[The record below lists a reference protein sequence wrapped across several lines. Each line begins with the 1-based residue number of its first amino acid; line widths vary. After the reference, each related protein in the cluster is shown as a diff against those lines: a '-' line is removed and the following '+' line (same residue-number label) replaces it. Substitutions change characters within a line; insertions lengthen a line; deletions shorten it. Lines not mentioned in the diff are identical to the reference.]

1 MDAAPV
7 IARGHNVAVFVP
19 PVTEAALSLLQVA
32 EKRPMLILAADA
44 DRAVSFAS
52 WDAVFAV
59 SGLTRAQQRLS
70 AGVPDVLAIG
80 VLDALALLRRSAL
93 QLSAFSAVVLAWPE
107 QFDEDAN
114 SALENLMAECDKDA
128 QRVLF
133 TSDTG
138 AASGRLIERYFFKA
152 MTFGFP
158 PTEKP
163 AGWTAP
169 TPVGPARYVVARASQ
184 FADVRRRVLDV
195 LHPERDDMVRIILCP
210 ASREAAQELIAEAGA
225 ESPVVVIEPHQLP
238 WIRSLFA
245 PLANLLLPTAADAA
259 EQRAEKLRSRL
270 VRVAETENLDRELLS
285 LAPLFERYDPALV
298 AAAALKL
305 VAGQGGTPAG
315 RVAPEAAP
323 APGAATG
330 AVPSFAK
337 VWIGVGRKDN
347 VKPGDLVGAIVNECK
362 VSAEMLGKIEV
373 RELFCLVEVRA
384 DVAEQVAT
392 GLTGVKLRGRRM
404 TARVDRGAGPP
415 SRRPSGPPVRR

>member
-1 MDAAPV
+1 
-7 IARGHNVAVFVP
+7 
-19 PVTEAALSLLQVA
+19 LLQAA
-32 EKRPMLILAADA
+32 EKRPILILAADA

-59 SGLTRAQQRLS
+59 SGLTRAQQRLA
-70 AGVPDVLAIG
+70 AGLPDVLAIG

-93 QLSAFSAVVLAWPE
+93 QLSAFSCVVLAWPE
-107 QFDEDAN
+107 QFDEDSN

-128 QRVLF
+128 QRILF
-133 TSDTG
+133 TQDTG
-138 AASGRLIERYFFKA
+138 VAAGRLIERYFFKA

-158 PTEKP
+158 PQEKP
-163 AGWTAP
+163 AGWAAP
-169 TPVGPARYVVARASQ
+169 APVGPARYVVARTSQ

-210 ASREAAQELIAEAGA
+210 ASREAAQALIAEAGA

-238 WIRSLFA
+238 WLRSLFA
-245 PLANLLLPTAADAA
+245 PLGNLLLPTAADAA

-270 VRVAETENLDRELLS
+270 VRVAETENLDRELMA

-305 VAGQGGTPAG
+305 VAGQGGQPAG

-323 APGAATG
+323 TAGAPA

-384 DVAEQVAT
+384 DVAEAIAT
-392 GLTGVKLRGRRM
+392 GLTGVKLRGRRL

-415 SRRPSGPPVRR
+415 SRRPSGPPVRRS

>member
-1 MDAAPV
+1 
-7 IARGHNVAVFVP
+7 VAVFVP
-19 PVTEAALSLLQVA
+19 PVTEAALSLLKAA
-32 EKRPMLILAADA
+32 EKRPILILAADA

-59 SGLTRAQQRLS
+59 SGLTRAQQRLA
-70 AGVPDVLAIG
+70 AGTPDVLAIG
-80 VLDALALLRRSAL
+80 ILDGMALLRRSAL
-93 QLSAFSAVVLAWPE
+93 QLSAFSVVVLAWPE
-107 QFDEDAN
+107 QFDEETRA
-114 SALENLMAECDKDA
+114 ALENLMAEASRDS
-128 QRVLF
+128 QRILF
-133 TSDTG
+133 TSDTAG
-138 AASGRLIERYFFKA
+138 SSGLIERYLFKA

-163 AGWTAP
+163 AGWAP
-169 TPVGPARYVVARASQ
+169 PAPVGPARYVVARTSQ

-195 LHPERDDMVRIILCP
+195 LHPAADDQVRIVLCP
-210 ASREAAQELIAEAGA
+210 PSREAAQELVAEAGA

-238 WIRSLFA
+238 WLRSLFT
-245 PLANLLLPTAADAA
+245 PLANLLLPTSADAA

-270 VRVAETENLDRELLS
+270 VRVAETENLDKELLA

-305 VAGQGGTPAG
+305 VGGQGGQPTG
-315 RVAPEAAP
+315 RVAPDAAP
-323 APGAATG
+323 AAGSPAA

-337 VWIGVGRKDN
+337 VWVGVGRKDN

-362 VSAEMLGKIEV
+362 VSAELLGKIEV

-384 DVAEQVAT
+384 DHAEPIAA
-392 GLTGVKLRGRRM
+392 GLTGVKLRGRRL

-415 SRRPSGPPVRR
+415 SRRPGGPPVRR